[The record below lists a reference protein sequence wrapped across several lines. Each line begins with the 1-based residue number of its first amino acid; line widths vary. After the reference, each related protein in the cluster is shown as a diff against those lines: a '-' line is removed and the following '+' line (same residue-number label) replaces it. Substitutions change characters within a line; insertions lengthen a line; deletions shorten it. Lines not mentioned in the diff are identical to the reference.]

1 MCISHFIHR
10 MDESS
15 EGSSMNTAMR
25 RCGSSVDEI
34 TEKLQTIYVDD
45 AIDHSNLVENDDSNL
60 SKNDCCDGL
69 NNQLP
74 IDFNDVNHLFHMNFM
89 QSMQLLRSQ
98 EKRFV
103 NYVKSF
109 YHFHVFLFRNK
120 FVVKSF

>member
-1 MCISHFIHR
+1 

-15 EGSSMNTAMR
+15 EGSSMNMAMR

-45 AIDHSNLVENDDSNL
+45 GNDHSNLVEHDDSNL

-103 NYVKSF
+103 NYVKSYSLNTGCLMF
-109 YHFHVFLFRNK
+109 MIFIIFMYFS
-120 FVVKSF
+120 FVINLL